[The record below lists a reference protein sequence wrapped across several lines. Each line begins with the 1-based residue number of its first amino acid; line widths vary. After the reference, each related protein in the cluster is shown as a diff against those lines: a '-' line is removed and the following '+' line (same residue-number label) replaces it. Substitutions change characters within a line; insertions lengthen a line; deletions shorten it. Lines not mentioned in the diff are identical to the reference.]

1 MSLLIS
7 WCKYLY
13 CSCEKCSPW
22 EKLGNGT
29 QGLSALF
36 PTTALNPELISEHS
50 GWFFKSSLRL
60 SWSLHFSYPLFSLV
74 IQAWNFL
81 SHLPVIDVGLSVKGW
96 WDDAAEGHDEV
107 SITTLAS
114 DKRSDNR
121 WVRLHADQEYVLQ
134 VSLQRVSLGFHKV
147 ECLVSILKCFT
158 PDTST
163 RQHTLL
169 LCD

>member
-1 MSLLIS
+1 MKSAHLGETGEWYPGSVCSISYNCIESRLI
-7 WCKYLY
+7 WK
-13 CSCEKCSPW
+13 
-22 EKLGNGT
+22 
-29 QGLSALF
+29 Q
-36 PTTALNPELISEHS
+36 S
-50 GWFFKSSLRL
+50 GWFFKSSLLL
-60 SWSLHFSYPLFSLV
+60 SCSLHFSYPLFSLL

-107 SITTLAS
+107 SITTVAS

-163 RQHTLL
+163 RQHTCL